1 MGEQIILTSEGR
13 LQRRL
18 LTLATLFMLAYAAA
32 LTISPAV
39 RARTW
44 PADLRWMHWIGV
56 GAWMAFTWLL
66 EHWLNRRLPKHDPY
80 LLPITSLLAGW
91 GLLTIYRLWP
101 EAGLRQSAWLLG
113 GGLFIAVGI
122 ARLAPDLSSLR
133 RYKYVWLS
141 SGLLLT
147 GLTLWLGTNPLGY
160 GPRMWLGCC
169 GFYLQP
175 SEPLKLLLVI
185 YLAAYLAEP
194 RTALPASQHPDRGKL
209 LGLLAPTLVMTG
221 LALGLLLVQR
231 DLGTASIFLFLYTI
245 VVYLSTNR
253 RIVPLSGAVV
263 ILAAGV
269 TGMLLFDLVR
279 LRIDAWLNPWMD
291 PTGRSYQIVQSLLA
305 VANGGVFGRGP
316 GLGNPGLVPV
326 PHSDFIFAAITE
338 ETGLLGGLAL
348 LALLAVLVGRGLLV
362 AIQAPD
368 PFRRLLA
375 GGLTTY
381 LGGQSILIIGGNL
394 RLLPLTGVT
403 LPLVSYGGSSL
414 MISLTAILLLLMISS
429 QPVAR
434 PVSQVTSKP
443 YLNLGLLLFSG
454 IAGASLAL
462 GWWAV
467 VRSPGLLLRTDNAR
481 RVISDR
487 NVRRG
492 SLLDRNL
499 QPINA
504 TEGEP
509 GSYVRKT
516 LYPPL
521 SNIVGYTNPRY
532 GQSGLEASLDPYLR
546 GLRGLPGLTI
556 WWNHLL
562 YGEPPPGLDVRLSLD
577 LELQK
582 IADESLGAN
591 TGAAILLDASSGE
604 ILAMASHPGFDA
616 NQLEADWESLTSNP
630 DTPLLNRA
638 IQGSYLPGSSLA
650 PFFLAQVAAQGG
662 LPEHSALQTTR
673 HCALPPDPN
682 ASGEAAW
689 GAHVAAGC
697 PDAQLA
703 LAKSLPSTQRLE
715 LLRNLG
721 FFTVPAIGL
730 EASRNPLPAG
740 WPEAADDSE
749 AEMLGTGRLLT
760 SPLQMAR
767 AAAALTNG
775 GSLPALSLATGV
787 NTANG
792 WELLPPE
799 SFPGA
804 GLLAGGAQQAAHLL
818 TMSNLEIWEVTSL
831 APLGES
837 RQAAWYLAGSLPE
850 SEAPKRVVV
859 ILLEGA
865 EATSAQQ
872 AGRAVLSAAL
882 NVAISPS
889 P

>member
-1 MGEQIILTSEGR
+1 MAEQLILTPEGR

-18 LTLATLFMLAYAAA
+18 LILATLFMLAYATA

-39 RARTW
+39 RGRTW
-44 PADLRWMHWIGV
+44 PVDLRWMHWIGI
-56 GAWMAFTWLL
+56 GAWVVFAWLL
-66 EHWLNRRLPKHDPY
+66 ENWLNRRLPKHDPY
-80 LLPITSLLAGW
+80 LLPITSLLLGW

-113 GGLFIAVGI
+113 GGVFIALGI
-122 ARLAPDLSSLR
+122 VRLGPDLSSLR

-141 SGLLLT
+141 GGLLLT

-169 GFYLQP
+169 GIYLQP

-194 RTALPASQHPDRGKL
+194 RTALPASQHPERGEL

-221 LALGLLLVQR
+221 LALGLLVVQR

-245 VVYLSTNR
+245 VVYLSTHR
-253 RIVPLSGAVV
+253 RIVPLSGALV
-263 ILAAGV
+263 IIAAGV
-269 TGMLLFDLVR
+269 AGMLLFDLVR
-279 LRIDAWLNPWMD
+279 LRIDAWLNPWLD
-291 PTGRSYQIVQSLLA
+291 PSGRSYQIVQSLLA

-326 PHSDFIFAAITE
+326 PHSDFIFAAIVE
-338 ETGLLGGLAL
+338 ETGLLGGLGL
-348 LALLAVLVGRGLLV
+348 LALLAVLVGRGLQI

-375 GGLTTY
+375 GGLTAY

-403 LPLVSYGGSSL
+403 LPFVSYGGSSL
-414 MISLTAILLLLMISS
+414 MISLAAILLLLLISS
-429 QPVAR
+429 QPSLR
-434 PVSQVTSKP
+434 PIAQAASKP

-467 VRSPGLLLRTDNAR
+467 VRSPDLLLRTDNAR

-499 QPINA
+499 QPINEA
-504 TEGEP
+504 EGEP
-509 GSYVRKT
+509 GSYVRLT
-516 LYPPL
+516 RYPAL
-521 SNIVGYTNPRY
+521 SNIVGYTNPLY
-532 GQSGLEASLDPYLR
+532 GQSGLEASHDSYLR

-577 LELQK
+577 LEFQRV
-582 IADESLGAN
+582 IDESLGEA

-616 NQLEADWESLTSNP
+616 NLLETEWESLTGSPN
-630 DTPLLNRA
+630 TPLLNRA
-638 IQGSYLPGSSLA
+638 VQGSYLPGSSLA
-650 PFFLAQVAAQGG
+650 PFFLAQIAAQSD
-662 LPEHSALQTTR
+662 LPNRSALGTNEN
-673 HCALPPDPN
+673 CALIPDRN
-682 ASGEAAW
+682 ATGADAW
-689 GAHVAAGC
+689 GASVAAGC

-703 LAKSLPSTQRLE
+703 LAEALQPAQRLE
-715 LLRNLG
+715 LLKNLG
-721 FFTVPAIGL
+721 FYTVPEIGL
-730 EASRNPLPAG
+730 EAFSNALPAR
-740 WPEAADDSE
+740 WPEDAAKNE
-749 AEMLGTGRLLT
+749 AEMLGSGQLLI

-767 AAAALTNG
+767 AAATLTNG
-775 GSLPALSLATGV
+775 GSLPALSLATGF

-799 SFPGA
+799 TSA
-804 GLLAGGAQQAAHLL
+804 GTGLPPEGAQQAARLL
-818 TMSNLEIWEVTSL
+818 ALPEMDIWEATGL
-831 APLGES
+831 APLGEA

-850 SEAPKRVVV
+850 SGAAKRVVV
-859 ILLEGA
+859 ILLEDA
-865 EATSAQQ
+865 DANSALQ
-872 AGRAVLSAAL
+872 AGRAVLSAVL
-882 NVAISPS
+882 KIEIPQT